1 MQLGLDRVW
10 DIPWAVDEL
19 DCLVP
24 VAAMLDMAAF
34 LETLKQRPWRGF
46 AGGAEVVGHLAQ
58 ARHRAVFH
66 VKLPEERQQ
75 LFLAVGD

>member
-24 VAAMLDMAAF
+24 VAAMLDMDAF

-46 AGGAEVVGHLAQ
+46 AGGAEVVCHLAQ
-58 ARHRAVFH
+58 ARHAAVFH
-66 VKLPEERQQ
+66 VKRPQKRQKLALPIGE
-75 LFLAVGD
+75 